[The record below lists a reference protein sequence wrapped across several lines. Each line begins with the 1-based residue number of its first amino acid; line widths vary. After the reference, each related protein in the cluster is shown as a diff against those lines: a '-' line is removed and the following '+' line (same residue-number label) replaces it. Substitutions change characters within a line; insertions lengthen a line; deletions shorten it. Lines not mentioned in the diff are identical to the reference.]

1 MLNPL
6 MMTGFSKPDFADNR
20 ADRTLARALKS
31 YLDWLHENR
40 VNPVELSIATGYFN
54 PGGFGLLAPE
64 LERLQKIR
72 LLLGAEPT
80 APPVTRWRKPGQ
92 PRDEQYE
99 AERVREAL
107 RGEAEGLARDRNLLG
122 FAPEVD
128 ASLRRLLAF
137 LRSGKIEVRRYEK
150 AFLHGKAFLFADGE
164 GVLSG
169 SSNFTAAGL
178 RTNLELNLGHYQPDV
193 VHKVSGWFE
202 DLWEEAVPYDL
213 AVLYEARF
221 LPYDPY
227 LIYLRVLYELY
238 GAEIEEERSGTGPIH
253 LTTFQNDGIFRVG
266 RILDR
271 FHGVVVAD
279 GVGLGKTFLAGE
291 VMRRAREER
300 RQRVLLV
307 SPATL
312 RDGTWRAFLH
322 RFQLYVVNVSYEQ
335 LTDDIQLGGSY
346 DYLKSLVD
354 DYALIVIDEAHAFRN
369 PETARAQALRKLL
382 LGDPPKDL
390 VLLTA
395 TPVNNSLWDLY
406 YLLTYFVGHDAVF
419 ADVGIPS
426 LKARFDAAQA
436 EDPHELRPDML
447 YDILDQTTVRR
458 TRHFVK
464 KYYPNDSIPGPDG
477 IQIPI
482 AFPKPEVSRV
492 DYDLEDVLPDFFEE
506 LSEALAPEGRG
517 PGLTLARY
525 WPSRYREGGRVEAR
539 ELALVGLIRSGLL
552 KRFESSVHAFAETV
566 GRMAI
571 AHEAFLKGLEQ
582 GLIASPQ
589 ALVEWQ
595 EVDSDEAWEE
605 VLREADSE
613 DAAGYDV
620 TRMKRDLQ
628 ADLELLRRFEKRAR
642 RVGRADDPKL
652 MALADALAE
661 IALRAEHDA
670 INEEDA
676 REKRKVLIF
685 TYYGDTVD
693 WIEEFLL
700 DAVEHDSPRL
710 AAFKGRIASVAGSAS
725 RGGVT
730 REAAIYG
737 FAPRSTE
744 APVGRDENRFDV
756 LITTDILAE
765 GMNLQQCRNII
776 NFDLPWNPMRL
787 VQRHGRIDRIGSPH
801 SRVFVRCFFP
811 DRQLDALLDLELR
824 VRHKLAQAAASI
836 GLEVEVIP
844 GAETIDRNFAET
856 REEIEKIR
864 RENPAILETAGEDA
878 NAHSGEEYRQELRK
892 GLIERRDEIE
902 LLPWGA
908 GSGFTGLA
916 EGHFFCARIG

>member
-1 MLNPL
+1 M
-6 MMTGFSKPDFADNR
+6 
-20 ADRTLARALKS
+20 
-31 YLDWLHENR
+31 
-40 VNPVELSIATGYFN
+40 
-54 PGGFGLLAPE
+54 
-64 LERLQKIR
+64 
-72 LLLGAEPT
+72 
-80 APPVTRWRKPGQ
+80 
-92 PRDEQYE
+92 
-99 AERVREAL
+99 
-107 RGEAEGLARDRNLLG
+107 
-122 FAPEVD
+122 
-128 ASLRRLLAF
+128 
-137 LRSGKIEVRRYEK
+137 
-150 AFLHGKAFLFADGE
+150 
-164 GVLSG
+164 
-169 SSNFTAAGL
+169 
-178 RTNLELNLGHYQPDV
+178 
-193 VHKVSGWFE
+193 
-202 DLWEEAVPYDL
+202 
-213 AVLYEARF
+213 
-221 LPYDPY
+221 
-227 LIYLRVLYELY
+227 
-238 GAEIEEERSGTGPIH
+238 
-253 LTTFQNDGIFRVG
+253 
-266 RILDR
+266 
-271 FHGVVVAD
+271 
-279 GVGLGKTFLAGE
+279 
-291 VMRRAREER
+291 
-300 RQRVLLV
+300 
-307 SPATL
+307 
-312 RDGTWRAFLH
+312 
-322 RFQLYVVNVSYEQ
+322 
-335 LTDDIQLGGSY
+335 
-346 DYLKSLVD
+346 
-354 DYALIVIDEAHAFRN
+354 
-369 PETARAQALRKLL
+369 
-382 LGDPPKDL
+382 
-390 VLLTA
+390 
-395 TPVNNSLWDLY
+395 
-406 YLLTYFVGHDAVF
+406 
-419 ADVGIPS
+419 
-426 LKARFDAAQA
+426 
-436 EDPHELRPDML
+436 
-447 YDILDQTTVRR
+447 
-458 TRHFVK
+458 
-464 KYYPNDSIPGPDG
+464 
-477 IQIPI
+477 
-482 AFPKPEVSRV
+482 
-492 DYDLEDVLPDFFEE
+492 
-506 LSEALAPEGRG
+506 
-517 PGLTLARY
+517 
-525 WPSRYREGGRVEAR
+525 
-539 ELALVGLIRSGLL
+539 GLIRSGLL

-595 EVDSDEAWEE
+595 EVDSDVAWDE

-620 TRMKRDLQ
+620 TRLKGDLQ

-700 DAVEHDSPRL
+700 DAVEHDSRL

-864 RENPAILETAGEDA
+864 RENPAILETAGEDV

-908 GSGFTGLA
+908 GSG
-916 EGHFFCARIG
+916 